1 MCRTCMDEGE
11 GDRAEDTGDMPD
23 RLRGKISPEG
33 WAAYKRITSMSD
45 EEYMEMSHRE
55 SDERMLR
62 EMLEEI
68 P

>member
-1 MCRTCMDEGE
+1 MVEG
-11 GDRAEDTGDMPD
+11 GVKVEDAGDMPD

-55 SDERMLR
+55 SDEHMIK
-62 EMLEEI
+62 EMLERI